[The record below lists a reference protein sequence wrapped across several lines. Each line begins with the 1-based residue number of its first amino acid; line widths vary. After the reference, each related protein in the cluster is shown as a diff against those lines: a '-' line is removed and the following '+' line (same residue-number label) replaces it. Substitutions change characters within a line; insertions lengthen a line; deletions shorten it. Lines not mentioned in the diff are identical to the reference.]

1 MHLPTRHKIAAAFA
15 GYFCA
20 DKTFD
25 VASEHLVLAA
35 HETATHMGLWGITL
49 PLASVV
55 IGAIVY
61 FVHRTSKGSPNA

>member
-1 MHLPTRHKIAAAFA
+1 MRLPTRHKLATWFA

-25 VASEHLVLAA
+25 IASEHLTLAA
-35 HETATHMGLWGITL
+35 HETLTHLGLWGVSI

-55 IGAIVY
+55 IGTIVY
-61 FVHRTSKGSPNA
+61 FVHHTTKGSTNA